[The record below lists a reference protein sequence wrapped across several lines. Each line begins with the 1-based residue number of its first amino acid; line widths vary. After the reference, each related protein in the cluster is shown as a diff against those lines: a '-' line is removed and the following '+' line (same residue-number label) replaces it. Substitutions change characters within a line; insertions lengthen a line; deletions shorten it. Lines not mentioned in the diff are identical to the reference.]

1 MDATEWDERYRSA
14 DRVWSA
20 EPNIFVAEETAGL
33 PPGRVIDLAGGEGRN
48 ALWLAERGWDAEV
61 VEFSSVALEKASTWA
76 ADRGLELRCTQAD
89 ATGDVALEPA
99 DLVLVAYLQLPSE
112 EFAHAF
118 HTAAAALRSG
128 GTLLVI
134 SHARENLED
143 GYGGPP
149 DPRVLATADQLDA
162 LAAAE
167 GLTVES
173 VGNRER
179 QVSTPDGLRTAIDVV
194 LRATR

>member
-1 MDATEWDERYRSA
+1 MDASAWDERYRSA

-20 EPNIFVAEETAGL
+20 EPNVFVAEETSSM

-61 VEFSSVALEKASTWA
+61 VEFSPVALEKAGAWA
-76 ADRGLELRCTQAD
+76 AERGLSLRRTQAD
-89 ATGDVALEPA
+89 ATSEVELDPA
-99 DLVLVAYLQLPSE
+99 DLVLVAYLQLPAE
-112 EFAHAF
+112 EFARAF
-118 HTAAAALRSG
+118 HTAAAAVRPG

-134 SHARENLED
+134 SHALENLER

-149 DPRVLATADQLDA
+149 EPRVLATSDQLA
-162 LAAAE
+162 ELAAAE
-167 GLTVES
+167 GLTIEW

-179 QVSTPDGLRTAIDVV
+179 QVSTPDGSRTAIDVV
-194 LRATR
+194 LRASR